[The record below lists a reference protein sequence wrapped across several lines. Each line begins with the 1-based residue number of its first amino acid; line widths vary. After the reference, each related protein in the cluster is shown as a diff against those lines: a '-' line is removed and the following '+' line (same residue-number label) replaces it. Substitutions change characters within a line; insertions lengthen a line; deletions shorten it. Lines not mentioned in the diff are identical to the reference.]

1 MLSSVANAG
10 AAAKVAT
17 GARCVREG
25 ADDDGMDTRVPAEGS
40 TRECKAVTD
49 PARVPG
55 AVASTVPNDG
65 KDMAA
70 ALAARCVRE
79 DADDDGMDTRVPA
92 EGGTR
97 ECKAVTDPAR
107 VPGAVATALVAMPSD
122 GTDVD
127 VCTAGLATGRG
138 TTDVSNIC
146 NAGLAACRSSTG
158 IANI

>member
-25 ADDDGMDTRVPAEGS
+25 ADDDGMETRVPAEGS
-40 TRECKAVTD
+40 
-49 PARVPG
+49 
-55 AVASTVPNDG
+55 
-65 KDMAA
+65 
-70 ALAARCVRE
+70 
-79 DADDDGMDTRVPA
+79 
-92 EGGTR
+92 TR